1 MGQGDGS
8 RVSKCEWLVKWDE
21 GPVPLSQREENY
33 MEDKSIKG
41 KSSSK
46 GVRLVKRLLMYLIGL
61 FVLAFGVSFSI
72 NSNLGVTPVSSL
84 PYVISKISGVSMGLC
99 VTLIYAGF
107 VLVQIIILRKDFKL
121 IDLGQ
126 VIFAGVFGYFVDFG
140 QWILGGFTI
149 PTYVGSLVM
158 LTISIILV
166 AIGVSLYMA
175 ADLLNMPME
184 GMVSAVN
191 QKIIKKLSFG
201 DVKVI
206 LDTIV
211 VAFSLILSLL
221 FLGGI
226 QGVREGTVLSA
237 LLVGKV
243 MKKLDR
249 GVGFLVPKKN

>member
-1 MGQGDGS
+1 MS
-8 RVSKCEWLVKWDE
+8 HNVKMWESGTRDLTPCPRKDDDMNE
-21 GPVPLSQREENY
+21 KNV
-33 MEDKSIKG
+33 

-46 GVRLVKRLLMYLIGL
+46 GVRIIKRVFLYLIGL
-61 FVLAFGVSFSI
+61 FVLALGVSFSI

-107 VLVQIIILRKDFKL
+107 VLVQIIILRKSFKL
-121 IDLGQ
+121 KDFGQ

-191 QKIIKKLSFG
+191 QKIIKSYRLEM
-201 DVKVI
+201 
-206 LDTIV
+206 LR
-211 VAFSLILSLL
+211 L
-221 FLGGI
+221 FWT
-226 QGVREGTVLSA
+226 Q
-237 LLVGKV
+237 
-243 MKKLDR
+243 
-249 GVGFLVPKKN
+249 